1 MGKII
6 LEFDSVE
13 EQSDVRSAL
22 DGYKWKNAMWELDQ
36 LLRSATQYGSFE
48 KRAATAAEQDMADK
62 LRNAIR
68 EILDE
73 HNLNLED

>member
-22 DGYKWKNAMWELDQ
+22 DGYKWKIAMWDLDQ
-36 LLRSATQYGSFE
+36 LLRSTTKYGSFE
-48 KRAATAAEQDMADK
+48 NRTATEAERDMAEKIRD
-62 LRNAIR
+62 AIR
-68 EILDE
+68 EILNE
-73 HNLNLED
+73 NNLNLED

>member
-6 LEFDSVE
+6 LEFDSIE
-13 EQSDVRSAL
+13 EQSDVRVAL

-36 LLRSATQYGSFE
+36 LLRTTTKYGSFE
-48 KRAATAAEQDMADK
+48 NREATAAEQDMADK
-62 LRNAIR
+62 IRDAIR

>member
-13 EQSDVRSAL
+13 EQSDVRVAL

-36 LLRSATQYGSFE
+36 LLRSTTKYGSFE
-48 KRAATAAEQDMADK
+48 NREATAAEQDMANKVRD
-62 LRNAIR
+62 AIR

>member
-6 LEFDSVE
+6 LEFDSIE
-13 EQSDVRSAL
+13 EQSDVRTAL

-36 LLRSATQYGSFE
+36 LLRSTTKYAVFE
-48 KRAATAAEQDMADK
+48 KREATEAERDMADK
-62 LRNAIR
+62 IREFIR
-68 EILDE
+68 EILNE

>member
-13 EQSDVRSAL
+13 EQSDVRVAL

-36 LLRSATQYGSFE
+36 LLRTATKYGSFE
-48 KRAATAAEQDMADK
+48 KREATAAEQDMADK
-62 LRNAIR
+62 VREAIR
-68 EILDE
+68 DILDE